1 MRRGEELEAA
11 AGEEARLR
19 ALLCVGVRGALAR
32 QGRDGSVTRAGPGR
46 AAVGLTRRPPEI
58 SPAAGTSRS
67 RGARRSPAVAGRA
80 CRGEARRSPAVT
92 GRAGGGGD
100 GVAGADLRESASA
113 GLRAAASE

>member
-58 SPAAGTSRS
+58 SPAAGTLRPR
-67 RGARRSPAVAGRA
+67 RGSLVACGGVRLQGRGTPAEATMALQGRI
-80 CRGEARRSPAVT
+80 
-92 GRAGGGGD
+92 
-100 GVAGADLRESASA
+100 
-113 GLRAAASE
+113 